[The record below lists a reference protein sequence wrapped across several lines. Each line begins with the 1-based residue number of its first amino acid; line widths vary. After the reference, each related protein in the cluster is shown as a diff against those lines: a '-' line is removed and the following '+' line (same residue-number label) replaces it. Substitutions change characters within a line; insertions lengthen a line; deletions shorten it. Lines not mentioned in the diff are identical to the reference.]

1 MLFRSGLVMPSE
13 FISVCEDSG
22 LILQLGSWV
31 LEQAARQ
38 AARWHARGHD
48 LRISVNFSARQIQ
61 APDMVERM
69 DEVLARSGCP
79 PAALEMEIT
88 ESLLA
93 GEDLRMREQLDT
105 LSQRGLRIAIDDFG
119 TGYSN
124 LAYLER
130 FPLDCLKIDR
140 RFVEQLDTRPAIA
153 KLIISMCQVLDLEIV
168 AEGVE
173 TPAQLAWLQAEGCHQ
188 YQGFL
193 RSHALPPEDF
203 EALLQTA

>member
-1 MLFRSGLVMPSE
+1 MLFRS
-13 FISVCEDSG
+13 
-22 LILQLGSWV
+22 
-31 LEQAARQ
+31 
-38 AARWHARGHD
+38 HARGHD

-93 GEDLRMREQLDT
+93 GEDLRMREQLDS

-140 RFVEQLDTRPAIA
+140 SFVNQLETRPAIA
-153 KLIISMCQVLDLEIV
+153 ELIISMCKVLGLEIV

-173 TPAQLAWLQAEGCHQ
+173 TDGQLDWLRAQGCHH

-193 RSHALPPEDF
+193 SSPAVSARRF
-203 EALLQTA
+203 ESLLEAA